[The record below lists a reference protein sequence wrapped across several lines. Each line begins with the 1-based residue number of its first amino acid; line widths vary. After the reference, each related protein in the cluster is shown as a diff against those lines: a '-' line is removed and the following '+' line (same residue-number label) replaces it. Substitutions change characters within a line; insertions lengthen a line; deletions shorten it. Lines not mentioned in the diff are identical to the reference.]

1 MQDEKFQPT
10 QPQSEPKSPDPNLQP
25 PTVNKMAAESPERQ
39 ESLLVEVAKTIGLSL
54 ILAFGIR
61 QFVAE
66 ARYIPSES
74 MVPTL
79 LVNDRLIVDKVG
91 YYFHSPERGDIVVFN
106 PTNALVKDGFHDAFI
121 KRIVGLP
128 GDQVAIANSRVYING
143 KLLVEPYLPA
153 KTQTNLN
160 TCGPETVFLSEPK
173 VVPTNAYLVLGD
185 NRNNSFDGRCW
196 GFVPRNNIVG
206 RAAVRFWPLNRW
218 ALIPAGEPKLP

>member
-10 QPQSEPKSPDPNLQP
+10 QPPSEPPSLDSNFQP
-25 PTVNKMAAESPERQ
+25 QSTSKMASQTPERQ

-91 YYFHSPERGDIVVFN
+91 YYLHSPKRGDIVVFN

-121 KRIVGLP
+121 KRIVGMP
-128 GDQVAIANSRVYING
+128 GDQVAVANNRVYING
-143 KLLVEPYLPA
+143 KLLAEPYLPA
-153 KTQTNLN
+153 KTQTTLN
-160 TCGPETVFLSEPK
+160 TCGPETVFLAEPQ
-173 VVPTNAYLVLGD
+173 VVPINAYLVLGD

-218 ALIPAGEPKLP
+218 AIIPAGEPK